1 MHPEQKRIYQSMTP
15 EQKLKVAI
23 DLYYSAWELKLESL
37 RAQNPNLP
45 EKDIQAMV
53 RETFLYART

>member
-1 MHPEQKRIYQSMTP
+1 MTA
-15 EQKLKVAI
+15 EQKLRVAL
-23 DLYYSAWELKLESL
+23 DLYHSAWELKSASL

>member
-1 MHPEQKRIYQSMTP
+1 MTP

-23 DLYYSAWELKLESL
+23 DLYYSAWELKSESL
-37 RAQNPNLP
+37 RVQNPNLS

-53 RETFLYART
+53 RETFL